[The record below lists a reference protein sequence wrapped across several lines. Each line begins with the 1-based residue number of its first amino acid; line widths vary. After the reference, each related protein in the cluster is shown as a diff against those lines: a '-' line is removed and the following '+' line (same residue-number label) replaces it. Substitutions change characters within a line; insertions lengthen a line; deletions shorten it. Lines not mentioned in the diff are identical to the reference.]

1 VCCCSELSEAASSS
15 NIGVRI
21 GLTSASSALIQPLL
35 HLPHTDFVIRAVL
48 FRTTSEPL
56 PRFKRNAPRSL
67 RASIHCGQTCSLLP
81 AGLSQKMELAIGPNN
96 NPVRSDHIRCSVT
109 ASEIVI
115 ALPNQRRR
123 EKTIRLLGEQGER
136 DVLGDQDG
144 RAEQAWRA
152 EVVLLDV
159 QVWRNLKPDLLNS
172 KQLVFLNDPGKFDR
186 PAPANF
192 PFLTTKR
199 VHYLGMQP
207 NPYLC

>member
-1 VCCCSELSEAASSS
+1 
-15 NIGVRI
+15 
-21 GLTSASSALIQPLL
+21 
-35 HLPHTDFVIRAVL
+35 
-48 FRTTSEPL
+48 
-56 PRFKRNAPRSL
+56 
-67 RASIHCGQTCSLLP
+67 
-81 AGLSQKMELAIGPNN
+81 M
-96 NPVRSDHIRCSVT
+96 T

-172 KQLVFLNDPGKFDR
+172 KQLVFLNDPGKLGR
-186 PAPANF
+186 PAPAIF

-199 VHYLGMQP
+199 VHYPGMQP